1 MKLSTRPHRGVTR
14 PRIIAAFAVAGCA
27 AVLTAAGPAAAGTAA
42 VHTGATAATAT
53 ANGRIAFSQWD
64 LLPGGNLSGPSN
76 VYTINPNG
84 TGRRQL
90 THVSKKQAAGAPD
103 WSADG
108 TKIVYESN
116 QTGNYRIWVMNA
128 DGSGQRRLT
137 NDPGFMDLQPAWSP
151 DGRHIVFSRCTEQP
165 GGTGCDLEVMT
176 ATGTGMRRLAGGH
189 WSWVHAVYSPDGR
202 QIAVAADRGGFLS
215 ALWLMRSNGTGL
227 HRITKP
233 SFEAFWPE
241 WSPDGS
247 RILFTDNC
255 CQGGSNIWTIRPDGT
270 GPRKLTHFTM
280 PLQDGFASYSPDGR
294 QIVMQFNGKCPARGI
309 CKYLYVMNADG
320 SGLHP
325 VRTGVPFTFLSDWGR
340 QPARTVAASARTAAT
355 VSTSLHADGR
365 IAFSD
370 INTRQIY
377 TVNPDGT
384 GLAQLTHESSGI
396 VARWPNWSPDGSHIL
411 FARFNTSNGAG
422 RIWIMNANGTG
433 QHQLTSDAPGYR
445 DYTPK
450 YTPDGKRIV
459 FTRCSP

>member
-14 PRIIAAFAVAGCA
+14 PRIIAAFAAASCTVAILA
-27 AVLTAAGPAAAGTAA
+27 AAGPATAGTAA
-42 VHTGATAATAT
+42 ARTGATAATASAAT
-53 ANGRIAFSQWD
+53 ASAATSSATAVNGRIAFSQWD
-64 LLPGGNLSGPSN
+64 LLPGGNLAGPSN

-90 THVSKKQAAGAPD
+90 THVGKKHAAGAPD
-103 WSADG
+103 WSRDG

-151 DGRHIVFSRCTEQP
+151 DGRHIVFSRCTTQP

-176 ATGTGMRRLAGGH
+176 ARGTGMRRLADDH
-189 WSWVHAVYSPDGR
+189 WSWVHAEYSPDGR
-202 QIAVAADRGGFLS
+202 QIVVAADRGGFLS

-227 HRITKP
+227 HRITSP

-255 CQGGSNIWTIRPDGT
+255 CQGGSNVWTVRPDGT
-270 GPRKLTHFTM
+270 GLRKLTHFSM

-294 QIVMQFNGKCPARGI
+294 QIVMKFNGKCPARGI

-325 VRTGVPFTFLSDWGR
+325 LRTGVPFTFLSDWGR
-340 QPARTVAASARTAAT
+340 AS
-355 VSTSLHADGR
+355 S
-365 IAFSD
+365 
-370 INTRQIY
+370 
-377 TVNPDGT
+377 
-384 GLAQLTHESSGI
+384 
-396 VARWPNWSPDGSHIL
+396 
-411 FARFNTSNGAG
+411 
-422 RIWIMNANGTG
+422 
-433 QHQLTSDAPGYR
+433 
-445 DYTPK
+445 
-450 YTPDGKRIV
+450 
-459 FTRCSP
+459 

>member
-27 AVLTAAGPAAAGTAA
+27 AVLTAAGPAAVGTAA
-42 VHTGATAATAT
+42 VHTGATAATATAAT

-64 LLPGGNLSGPSN
+64 LLPGGNLSGHSN

-116 QTGNYRIWVMNA
+116 QTGDYRIWVMNA
-128 DGSGQRRLT
+128 DGSGQRRLA

-151 DGRHIVFSRCTEQP
+151 DGRNIVFSRCTEQP

-176 ATGTGMRRLAGGH
+176 ARGTGMRRLAGGH
-189 WSWVHAVYSPDGR
+189 WSWVHAEYSPDGR
-202 QIAVAADRGGFLS
+202 QIAVGADRGGFLS
-215 ALWLMRSNGTGL
+215 ALWVMRSNGTGL

-233 SFEAFWPE
+233 SLEAFWPE

-247 RILFTDNC
+247 RILFDDNC
-255 CQGGSNIWTIRPDGT
+255 CQGGSNLWTIRPDGT
-270 GPRKLTHFTM
+270 GLHQLTHFGPM
-280 PLQDGFASYSPDGR
+280 PLQGGFASYSPDGG
-294 QIVMQFNGKCPARGI
+294 QIVLQYNGKCPARGL

-325 VRTGVPFTFLSDWGR
+325 VRTGVPNTFLSDWGR
-340 QPARTVAASARTAAT
+340 AS
-355 VSTSLHADGR
+355 S
-365 IAFSD
+365 
-370 INTRQIY
+370 
-377 TVNPDGT
+377 
-384 GLAQLTHESSGI
+384 
-396 VARWPNWSPDGSHIL
+396 
-411 FARFNTSNGAG
+411 
-422 RIWIMNANGTG
+422 
-433 QHQLTSDAPGYR
+433 
-445 DYTPK
+445 
-450 YTPDGKRIV
+450 
-459 FTRCSP
+459 